1 MARLRLFEQ
10 SAAEQAG
17 QADKASSEQ
26 TQSAWFRNSVDC
38 HVATSEIQRARFAGD
53 AGPLRRIPTEKD
65 NARRCGFSCD
75 GQCTGCERVK
85 TYGSPKHGS

>member
-26 TQSAWFRNSVDC
+26 TQSAWFRNSG
-38 HVATSEIQRARFAGD
+38 HREIAAGD
-53 AGPLRRIPTEKD
+53 SSGTQDNENGPSYHRTSARLSGDGYHSSDVGECAVEAAHEQGRRTTD
-65 NARRCGFSCD
+65 N
-75 GQCTGCERVK
+75 V
-85 TYGSPKHGS
+85 